1 MNVKASL
8 IAALAMVLV
17 FPSVAKGHD
26 KKKSSQVGMLESMQS
41 IPCGAKERGLTGL
54 GAMVGSIG
62 VTHVN
67 SDEKLCPQYLLR
79 TDDMDYHIRPLDKK
93 HSVVLSVGHEAEFKL
108 KKDRMFLRV
117 VDSDKKA
124 QPYQIVAM
132 QPTNQT
138 NSRTYPPPDRPMENN
153 PVDYR
158 PPASSGTN
166 PALSAGGTPSAPA
179 TDHPPQ
185 L

>member
-17 FPSVAKGHD
+17 FPSAAKGHD

-93 HSVVLSVGHEAEFKL
+93 HAVVLSVGHEAEFKF

-124 QPYQIVAM
+124 KPFQIVAM
-132 QPTNQT
+132 QPTNQS
-138 NSRTYPPPDRPMENN
+138 NSTAYHPPDRPVDDK
-153 PVDYR
+153 PADYR
-158 PPASSGTN
+158 PPANSGTN
-166 PALSAGGTPSAPA
+166 PALNAGGMPSAPA

-185 L
+185 P

>member
-1 MNVKASL
+1 MKASL
-8 IAALAMVLV
+8 VAALALVLV
-17 FPSVAKGHD
+17 FPSIAKGHD

-41 IPCGAKERGLTGL
+41 VPCGAKERGLTGL

-93 HSVVLSVGHEAEFKL
+93 HSVVLSVGHEAEFKF

-117 VDSDKKA
+117 VDGDKKA

-138 NSRTYPPPDRPMENN
+138 NSTYHSPDRPLDDK
-153 PVDYR
+153 PADYR
-158 PPASSGTN
+158 PPVSSGTN
-166 PALSAGGTPSAPA
+166 PALNAGSMPSAPA

-185 L
+185 P